1 MTQPHIEAGQRR
13 DIGDIAAKQEFLKKL
28 GRYLIVKMDEST
40 IGIIDPD
47 DLIDGEEPRL
57 LASFDLTEGR
67 KLDDFFSILVGPAL
81 FLAGSNRDF
90 LVGNAEKLAHLGE
103 E

>member
-1 MTQPHIEAGQRR
+1 MTHQHLEAGRH

-28 GRYLIVKMDEST
+28 GKYVIVNIDEST

-57 LASFDLTEGR
+57 LASFDLCEGR
-67 KLDDFFSILVGPAL
+67 KLNEFFAILIGPAML
-81 FLAGSNRDF
+81 LADNNRDF
-90 LVGNAEKLAHLGE
+90 LVGNNEKLSHLGAE
-103 E
+103 